1 MRLPLRNISDVY
13 WLWCVKCILLLERGY
28 NVLTK
33 EAGFVDDEQVLSP
46 GQREARRR
54 WGTEASGAAFDR
66 KKKPY
71 LTERAREF
79 LAQQSFCVIAG
90 LDTQGQPGGLLALE
104 GFGFV
109 QTPDEQTCLLRL
121 SKQYETMRP
130 LERLRS
136 FFPGIY
142 PDLALFFISHATRE
156 RLCVQ
161 GTAELLFLDLSPFSQ
176 MIGTC
181 TSIWLLLRVRQA
193 FFHCPRYI
201 KTNVAGLTT
210 NDLPVPSHLWRRE
223 DILNCERGAVSNAV
237 RAFLAAQALC
247 YVCTVN
253 RQGHCAVNH
262 RGGVPGFLATMPPH
276 PDAPGGMVFLPDYA
290 GNGAF
295 EAIGN
300 ILETGKAALL
310 IPDFTAQIALC
321 LSGSARVCER
331 WEVSADVAQRCKG
344 AERIIAISVQ
354 RIEVQSG
361 DWSASQAYERER
373 AAATRLC
380 LC

>member
-1 MRLPLRNISDVY
+1 M
-13 WLWCVKCILLLERGY
+13 
-28 NVLTK
+28 LTK

-46 GQREARRR
+46 GQCEARRR
-54 WGTEASGAAFDR
+54 WGTEASGAAFDQ

-71 LTERAREF
+71 LTEEAREF

-90 LDTQGQPGGLLALE
+90 LDTQGRPGGLLALE
-104 GFGFV
+104 SSGFV

-121 SKQYETMRP
+121 SKRYETMRP

-142 PDLALFFISHATRE
+142 PDLGLFFICHATRE

-161 GTAELLFLDLSPFSQ
+161 GTGELLFLDLSPYSRL
-176 MIGTC
+176 IGTSS
-181 TSIWLLLRVRQA
+181 SIWLLLHVRQA

-201 KTNVAGLTT
+201 KTTIPGLTT
-210 NDLPVPSHLWRRE
+210 SDPPAPSLLWQRE
-223 DILNCERGAVSNAV
+223 DILNCERGAVSKSV
-237 RAFLAAQALC
+237 RAFVAEQTLC
-247 YVCTVN
+247 YLCTVN
-253 RQGHCAVNH
+253 RQGYCAVNH
-262 RGGVPGFLATMPPH
+262 RGGAPGFLATLPPH
-276 PDAPGGMVFLPDYA
+276 HDAPGGMVFLPDYA

-300 ILETGKAALL
+300 VLETGKAALL
-310 IPDFTAQIALC
+310 IPDFTSQIALC
-321 LSGSARVCER
+321 LTGSARVCER
-331 WEVSADVAQRCKG
+331 WEISADVAQHCKG

-361 DWSASQAYERER
+361 DWSVSLAYERER

-380 LC
+380 FC